1 MDTIVKLFSLKEK
14 RGGTEREC
22 ANQILRSNQPDKQR
36 GTGAL
41 IIKVHNE
48 LVVSLS
54 KDSGFVKKNNIVLKI
69 GIAFQ
74 KKKVSFNACT
84 NWFVILCK
92 LSRETRVI

>member
-1 MDTIVKLFSLKEK
+1 MDTIVNLFSLREKE
-14 RGGTEREC
+14 GGTEGEC

-69 GIAFQ
+69 GIACQ
-74 KKKVSFNACT
+74 KKKVSFNART
-84 NWFVILCK
+84 NSFCCIVLTSPEK
-92 LSRETRVI
+92 GG